1 MAIKNKNKNLT
12 TLLKKNLVSPNA
24 RTLKSLKFNTTIKET
39 GKIISLRDGV
49 ARVKGLTK
57 VRSSEMVLI
66 GLLFIK
72 GMVLNL
78 EHNVVSIVIFGNDS
92 LLRQGDIVYRT
103 FEIMNIPLHIKLFG
117 RVIDPLGNMID
128 GKEIQPTSI
137 FRKVDTKAVGII
149 PRQSVREPMQT
160 GIKAIDS
167 ITPIGCGQR
176 ELIIGDRQT
185 GKTTVATDTILSQKK
200 YGNLF
205 CIYVA
210 VGQKKS
216 TVVQVY
222 EALKKRHAFQY
233 TIIVSATSAETATLQ
248 FLAPYSG
255 CTIGEWVSEMG
266 SHCLIIYD
274 DLSKQAVAYRQ
285 MSLLLKRPPG
295 REAFPGDVFYLH
307 SRLLERSAKL
317 SPNYGGGSLTALP
330 IIETQ
335 AGDVSAYIPTNVI
348 SITDGQI
355 FLESK
360 LFNEGIR
367 PAVNVG
373 LSVSRVGS
381 AAQVRAMKE
390 IAGTLKLELA
400 QYREVESFAAFA
412 SELDDTTKHKLFRG
426 MRLIELLKQPQAT
439 PLPVTIQICLL
450 FAGMEGYL
458 DKYALPL
465 IQEFSK
471 DTMFVLKHSNLLN
484 RFDVSKKIH
493 KTIFDNFFSL
503 MELKFSKKINKT
515 PPIVKKKSNLG
526 VTVPKRNFTTGRSNF
541 SPPYEET
548 VSLVSFMALRAEVKT
563 IEGIVKSQATT
574 IKSQATTIKSQATNI
589 KTLGAIV
596 KTLHVIV
603 KSQATTIKKQE
614 ITINRIESERA
625 LRESERAEMKADMD
639 FIKSQMSKS
648 KN

>member
-1 MAIKNKNKNLT
+1 LLDNLYADIKALE
-12 TLLKKNLVSPNA
+12 LLQNTAPTVIH
-24 RTLKSLKFNTTIKET
+24 TVLKDLKFNIAIKET

-128 GKEIQPTSI
+128 GKEIQSTSI

-222 EALKKRHAFQY
+222 EALKKRQAFQH

-255 CTIGEWVSEMG
+255 CTIGE
-266 SHCLIIYD
+266 
-274 DLSKQAVAYRQ
+274 
-285 MSLLLKRPPG
+285 
-295 REAFPGDVFYLH
+295 
-307 SRLLERSAKL
+307 
-317 SPNYGGGSLTALP
+317 
-330 IIETQ
+330 
-335 AGDVSAYIPTNVI
+335 
-348 SITDGQI
+348 
-355 FLESK
+355 
-360 LFNEGIR
+360 
-367 PAVNVG
+367 
-373 LSVSRVGS
+373 
-381 AAQVRAMKE
+381 
-390 IAGTLKLELA
+390 
-400 QYREVESFAAFA
+400 
-412 SELDDTTKHKLFRG
+412 
-426 MRLIELLKQPQAT
+426 
-439 PLPVTIQICLL
+439 
-450 FAGMEGYL
+450 
-458 DKYALPL
+458 
-465 IQEFSK
+465 
-471 DTMFVLKHSNLLN
+471 
-484 RFDVSKKIH
+484 
-493 KTIFDNFFSL
+493 
-503 MELKFSKKINKT
+503 
-515 PPIVKKKSNLG
+515 
-526 VTVPKRNFTTGRSNF
+526 
-541 SPPYEET
+541 
-548 VSLVSFMALRAEVKT
+548 
-563 IEGIVKSQATT
+563 
-574 IKSQATTIKSQATNI
+574 
-589 KTLGAIV
+589 
-596 KTLHVIV
+596 
-603 KSQATTIKKQE
+603 
-614 ITINRIESERA
+614 
-625 LRESERAEMKADMD
+625 
-639 FIKSQMSKS
+639 
-648 KN
+648 